1 MRICTSTLW
10 LITILLGLSFT
21 LPSDNKTYPKD
32 YFRSPV
38 GNSLRL
44 SGTFGELRPNHF
56 HSGIDIK
63 GSIGQ
68 TLYAAADGYVS
79 RIKVQKDG
87 YGKVLYITHP
97 EGYTTVYAH
106 MNNFIPQLEQYIK
119 DHQYDRQKFEIEL
132 FPGKD
137 EWVFEKGEKIG
148 AMGTTGSSFGPH
160 LHFEIRDSG
169 TEKPINPL
177 LFGLKVADQR
187 PPRMHQLRIYHLDD
201 KHETLAA
208 KTYDLVKK
216 GDRYVVPGNPLS
228 IGAWRTGFAV
238 KVYDHMDGVS
248 NWNGI
253 YALDTYVDDELVY
266 HFEMEDFSFS
276 ETRYLN
282 AHLDYEER
290 VANRAYFHRCYRMPG
305 NRLSIYSKHK
315 NNGVV
320 PLYADQPSKITIVAR
335 DVAGNA
341 STLEFRVK
349 RGEVPKP
356 QPRVYNYVLP
366 YDQENAIE
374 KYSMRVR
381 FPKGSFYETLYLDY
395 HANEEKSDGVYSAVH
410 SLHDYRTPV
419 HRYFDLAIRPTLMPD
434 KLKKKAFIAYCGKGN
449 RVTNYGGEWK
459 NGMLQTRVRALGD
472 YCIMVDET
480 PPTIQPVIFRSD
492 MRGYNKMT
500 FKIGDNY
507 PSSGRAKGLTYRAEI
522 DGEWALMEYDEKND
536 LLTYYFDGRLDPG
549 EHSLRL
555 VVSDS
560 QRNTKTY
567 KGTFRR

>member
-1 MRICTSTLW
+1 MRFCLS
-10 LITILLGLSFT
+10 TILLFVILISFSFAV
-21 LPSDNKTYPKD
+21 PGDEKTYPKD

-38 GNSLRL
+38 SNTLRL

-63 GSIGQ
+63 GTIGQ
-68 TLYAAADGYVS
+68 TLYAAADGYIS
-79 RIKVQKDG
+79 RIKVQKNG
-87 YGKVLYITHP
+87 YGKVLYLTHA

-106 MNNFIPQLEQYIK
+106 MNNFTPQLEQYIK
-119 DHQYDRQKFEIEL
+119 NHQYDREKFEIEL

-137 EWVFEKGEKIG
+137 EWVFKKGETIG

-160 LHFEIRDSG
+160 LHFEIRDSK

-177 LFGLKVADQR
+177 LFGLTVADKQA
-187 PPRMHQLRIYHLDD
+187 PRMHQLRIYHLDD
-201 KHETLAA
+201 KHEALDA

-216 GDRYVVPGNPLS
+216 GDRYVIPGNPLT
-228 IGAWRTGFAV
+228 IGAWRAGFAL

-266 HFEMEDFSFS
+266 HFEMKDFSFS

-282 AHLDYEER
+282 AHLDYGEQ

-305 NRLSIYSKHK
+305 NRLSIYSQAA
-315 NNGVV
+315 NDGVV
-320 PLYADQPSKITIVAR
+320 TLYADQPSKITMVAR
-335 DVAGNA
+335 DVAGNT
-341 STLEFRVK
+341 SKLEFQVQ
-349 RGEVPKP
+349 RGEVPRP
-356 QPRVYNYVLP
+356 EPRAYNYVLLH
-366 YDQENAIE
+366 DQENAIE
-374 KYSMRVR
+374 KYSMRVS
-381 FPKGSFYETLYLDY
+381 FPKGSFYETLYMNYTAD
-395 HANEEKSDGVYSAVH
+395 EEKSDGVYSAVH

-419 HRYFDLAIRPTLMPD
+419 HRYFNLAIRPTLLPD
-434 KLKKKAFIAYCGKGN
+434 KLKDKAFIAYCGKGE

-459 NGMLQTRVRALGD
+459 NGMLHTRARALGD
-472 YCIMVDET
+472 YCIMVDKT
-480 PPTIQPVIFRSD
+480 PPTVKPVIFRSD
-492 MRGYNKMT
+492 LRGYNKMT

-522 DGEWALMEYDEKND
+522 DGEWALMEYDAKND
-536 LLTYYFDGRLDPG
+536 LLTYHFDGRLDPG
-549 EHSLRL
+549 KHSFRL

-567 KGTFRR
+567 KGTFLR